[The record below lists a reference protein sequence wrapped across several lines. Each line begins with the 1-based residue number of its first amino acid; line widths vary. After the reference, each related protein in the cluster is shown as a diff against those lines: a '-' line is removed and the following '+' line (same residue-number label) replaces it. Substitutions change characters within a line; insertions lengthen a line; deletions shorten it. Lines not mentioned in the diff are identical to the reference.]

1 MTQGYITLATKSA
14 GDKQI
19 KQAVL
24 LASSLR
30 LVDAT
35 REICLV
41 VDKIDDVPQKYE
53 DSFDSIIELPYGHY
67 DLTEDIAINIW
78 QIYYCSPFEE
88 TMYMDRRT
96 LITTIMDDI
105 WESVIE
111 NDYVFN
117 KRTKNYRGEYFV
129 GNEQFFIHNK
139 NNIPNYYTDVFYF
152 GKNETT
158 QQFFKMLDVVLKEFR
173 RVYLKVVV
181 EKRPSYFDLNL
192 LINITI
198 KLLGEETR
206 IHGEIPYTLIGLDNL
221 ILDDQ
226 DLPPDWVDYLSNWV
240 SDKILKIGNHRVSGI
255 VCYNSEKFVTD
266 EILSEY
272 RTSAR
277 NNQSSN

>member
-14 GDKQI
+14 DDKQI

-41 VDKIDDVPQKYE
+41 VDDIDDVPQKYE
-53 DSFDSIIELPYGHY
+53 NAFDSIVELPYGHY

-78 QIYYCSPFEE
+78 QMYYCSPFEE

-96 LITTIMDDI
+96 LVTTSMDDI
-105 WESVIE
+105 WESVID
-111 NDYVFN
+111 NDYVFS

-173 RVYLKVVV
+173 RVYLKVVA

-240 SDKILKIGNHRVSGI
+240 SDKILKIGNHRVRGI
-255 VCYNSEKFVTD
+255 VCYNSEEFVSD

>member
-30 LVDAT
+30 LVDTT
-35 REICLV
+35 REVCLV

-53 DSFDSIIELPYGHY
+53 DSFDSIIELPYRHH

-78 QIYYCSPFEE
+78 QMYYCSPFEE

-96 LITTIMDDI
+96 LVTTNMDDI
-105 WESVIE
+105 WESAIE

-173 RVYLKVVV
+173 RVYLKVVA

-255 VCYNSEKFVTD
+255 VCYNSEEFVTD

>member
-96 LITTIMDDI
+96 LVTTIMDDI

>member
-14 GDKQI
+14 DDKQI

-41 VDKIDDVPQKYE
+41 VDNIDDVPQKYE
-53 DSFDSIIELPYGHY
+53 NAFDSIVELPYGHY

-78 QIYYCSPFEE
+78 QMYYCSPFEE

-96 LITTIMDDI
+96 LVTTSMDDI

>member
-14 GDKQI
+14 DDKQI

-88 TMYMDRRT
+88 TMYMDRLT
-96 LITTIMDDI
+96 LVTTIMDDI

-240 SDKILKIGNHRVSGI
+240 SDKILKISNHRVSGI

>member
-14 GDKQI
+14 DDKQI

-96 LITTIMDDI
+96 LVTTIMDDI

-129 GNEQFFIHNK
+129 GNEQF
-139 NNIPNYYTDVFYF
+139 TD
-152 GKNETT
+152 
-158 QQFFKMLDVVLKEFR
+158 
-173 RVYLKVVV
+173 
-181 EKRPSYFDLNL
+181 
-192 LINITI
+192 
-198 KLLGEETR
+198 
-206 IHGEIPYTLIGLDNL
+206 
-221 ILDDQ
+221 
-226 DLPPDWVDYLSNWV
+226 
-240 SDKILKIGNHRVSGI
+240 
-255 VCYNSEKFVTD
+255 
-266 EILSEY
+266 
-272 RTSAR
+272 
-277 NNQSSN
+277 

>member
-14 GDKQI
+14 DDKQI

-35 REICLV
+35 REICLL

-96 LITTIMDDI
+96 LVTTIMDDI

>member
-14 GDKQI
+14 NDAQI

-67 DLTEDIAINIW
+67 DLTEDIAINMW
-78 QIYYCSPFEE
+78 QLYHSSPFEE
-88 TMYMDRRT
+88 TMYIDRRT
-96 LITTIMDDI
+96 LVTTNMDDI
-105 WESVIE
+105 WGSVIE
-111 NDYVFN
+111 HDYVFS
-117 KRTKNYRGEYFV
+117 KRTTNYRGEYFV
-129 GNEQFFIHNK
+129 GNDQFFIHNK
-139 NNIPNYYTDVFYF
+139 NNMPNYYTDVFYF
-152 GKNETT
+152 GKNEPA

-173 RVYLKVVV
+173 RVYLKVVT

-198 KLLGEETR
+198 KLLGEEAC
-206 IHGEIPYTLIGLDNL
+206 IHGEIPYTLVSLDNL

-226 DLPPDWVDYLSNWV
+226 DLPADWVDYLSYCV

-255 VCYNSEKFVTD
+255 VCYNSEEFVTD

-277 NNQSSN
+277 NNKSSN

>member
-14 GDKQI
+14 DDKQI

-96 LITTIMDDI
+96 LVTTSMDDI

-173 RVYLKVVV
+173 RVYLKVVA

-206 IHGEIPYTLIGLDNL
+206 IHGEIPYTLISLDNL

-255 VCYNSEKFVTD
+255 VCYNSEEFVTD

>member
-1 MTQGYITLATKSA
+1 MTQGYITLASKSA
-14 GDKQI
+14 DDKQI

-96 LITTIMDDI
+96 LVTTNMDDI
-105 WESVIE
+105 WESAIE

-173 RVYLKVVV
+173 RVYLKVVA

-255 VCYNSEKFVTD
+255 VCYNSEEFVTD